1 MLSTNATKSMNI
13 IKTNQFNQANRAWQN
28 ESNQIQNDKAYIS
41 TDNDTDNLISDSL
54 YNQHSKPN
62 SHLSKDTHKTSL
74 N

>member
-41 TDNDTDNLISDSL
+41 TDNNIDKLKCKNQLNLTCAFLINF
-54 YNQHSKPN
+54 YFK
-62 SHLSKDTHKTSL
+62 
-74 N
+74 